1 MEMWSIRDVRYQV
14 TLACNLT
21 CPHCFAK
28 ARQPLPNELTIEEAK
43 DIMLDLRENGMKL
56 LTMTGG
62 EPLTR
67 KDFVLDLG
75 EFLNSH
81 GIRYRVFTNG
91 LLLNEELA
99 SQLKERG
106 ASEVQVS
113 IDGIE
118 KTHDSFRGVDGAFE
132 RAIRAIKATKS
143 VGIKTAVRLTITEQN
158 HKEVPGIIDL
168 LSEVGIDA
176 FRVRPF
182 VSVGRGSENEKYI
195 LSPEAM
201 REAFHNIES
210 KRKELPF
217 PFQLITPSF
226 HFLDKDPPTNVAE
239 KTFVGSR
246 CVCGKQLCAITPDG
260 WVKPCGYFSIKLGNL
275 REKKFAEIWNDHE
288 FLDKMRSIDRLS
300 DTCMNCKYLVYC
312 GGGCRA
318 SAFENTGDLCATD
331 PLCPLV
337 RE

>member
-1 MEMWSIRDVRYQV
+1 MWSIRDVRYQV

-28 ARQPLPNELTIEEAK
+28 ARQPLPNELTIVEAK
-43 DIMLDLRENGMKL
+43 RIMLDLKDNGMKL

-62 EPLTR
+62 EPLCR
-67 KDFVLDLG
+67 KDFVLELG
-75 EFLNSH
+75 EFLHSQ

-91 LLLNEELA
+91 VLMDDELA
-99 SQLKERG
+99 HQLKERG
-106 ASEVQVS
+106 VSEVQVS
-113 IDGIE
+113 IDGLE
-118 KTHDSFRGVDGAFE
+118 ENHDAFRGMKGAFK
-132 RAIRAIKATKS
+132 RAIKAIEATKKE
-143 VGIKTAVRLTITEQN
+143 GIKTTVRLTITEQN
-158 HKEVPGIIDL
+158 HEEVPKIIDFL
-168 LSEVGIDA
+168 ADLDIDA

-195 LSPEAM
+195 PSPKAM
-201 REAFHNIES
+201 REAFTYIN
-210 KRKELPF
+210 KKMKVLRF

-226 HFLDKDPPTNVAE
+226 HFLDKDVPNKVAE
-239 KTFVGSR
+239 KTFVASR
-246 CVCGKQLCAITPDG
+246 CVCGKQLCALTPDG
-260 WVKPCGYFSIKLGNL
+260 WVKPCGYFSVKLGSL

-288 FLDKMRSIDRLS
+288 FLEKMRSVDHLS
-300 DTCMNCKYLVYC
+300 DTCMECKYLVYC

>member
-1 MEMWSIRDVRYQV
+1 
-14 TLACNLT
+14 
-21 CPHCFAK
+21 
-28 ARQPLPNELTIEEAK
+28 
-43 DIMLDLRENGMKL
+43 MLDLRENGMKL

-75 EFLNSH
+75 EFLNSN
-81 GIRYRVFTNG
+81 GIRYRIFTNG
-91 LLLNEELA
+91 LLMNEELV
-99 SQLKERG
+99 SKLKERG
-106 ASEVQVS
+106 VSEVQVS
-113 IDGIE
+113 IDGLE
-118 KTHDSFRGVDGAFE
+118 KIHDSFRGMNGAFE
-132 RAIRAIKATKS
+132 RAVRAIKAARS
-143 VGIKTAVRLTITEQN
+143 EGIKTAVRLTITEQN
-158 HKEVPGIIDL
+158 HEEVPDIIDF
-168 LSEVGIDA
+168 LSNLEIDA

-195 LSPEAM
+195 PSPSAM
-201 REAFHNIES
+201 REAFSYIRKKMNES
-210 KRKELPF
+210 SF

-275 REKKFAEIWNDHE
+275 REKKFAEIWNDNE
-288 FLDKMRSIDRLS
+288 FLDKMRSIDHLS
-300 DTCMNCKYLVYC
+300 DTCMNCKFLVYC

>member
-1 MEMWSIRDVRYQV
+1 
-14 TLACNLT
+14 
-21 CPHCFAK
+21 
-28 ARQPLPNELTIEEAK
+28 
-43 DIMLDLRENGMKL
+43 MLDLKENGMRL

-67 KDFVLDLG
+67 RDFVLELG
-75 EFLNSH
+75 RFLNSH
-81 GIRYRVFTNG
+81 GLRYRVFTNG
-91 LLLNEELA
+91 LLMNEELA

-106 ASEVQVS
+106 ISEVQVS
-113 IDGIE
+113 VDGLE
-118 KTHDSFRGVDGAFE
+118 KTHDAFRGMDGAFQ
-132 RAIRAIKATKS
+132 RAIEAIKAAENE
-143 VGIKTAVRLTITEQN
+143 GIKTAVRLTITEQN
-158 HKEVPGIIDL
+158 HEEVPEVVDFV
-168 LSEVGIDA
+168 SELGVDA

-182 VSVGRGSENEKYI
+182 VSVGRGSEHEKYI
-195 LSPEAM
+195 PSPQAM
-201 REAFHNIES
+201 RQAFAHI
-210 KRKELPF
+210 KKKMKELPF

-226 HFLDKDPPTNVAE
+226 HFLDKDTPDKVAD

-275 REKKFAEIWNDHE
+275 REKKFAEIWNDNE
-288 FLDKMRSIDRLS
+288 FLEKMRSIDQLS

-318 SAFENTGDLCATD
+318 SAYENTGDLCATD

>member
-1 MEMWSIRDVRYQV
+1 
-14 TLACNLT
+14 
-21 CPHCFAK
+21 
-28 ARQPLPNELTIEEAK
+28 
-43 DIMLDLRENGMKL
+43 MLDLKENGMKL

-67 KDFVLDLG
+67 RDFVLELG
-75 EFLNSH
+75 RFLNSH

-91 LLLNEELA
+91 LLMNEELA
-99 SQLKERG
+99 SKLKERG
-106 ASEVQVS
+106 ISEVQIS
-113 IDGIE
+113 IDGLE
-118 KTHDSFRGVDGAFE
+118 KTHDAFRGMDGAFQ
-132 RAIRAIKATKS
+132 RAIEAIKAAENE
-143 VGIKTAVRLTITEQN
+143 GIKTAVRLTITEQN
-158 HKEVPGIIDL
+158 HEEVPEVVDFV
-168 LSEVGIDA
+168 SELGVDA

-182 VSVGRGSENEKYI
+182 VSVGRGSEHEKYI
-195 LSPEAM
+195 PSPQAM
-201 REAFHNIES
+201 RQAFAHI
-210 KRKELPF
+210 KKKMKELPF

-226 HFLDKDPPTNVAE
+226 HFLDKDTPDNVAD

-275 REKKFAEIWNDHE
+275 REKKFAEIWNDNE
-288 FLDKMRSIDRLS
+288 FLDKMRSIDQLS
-300 DTCMNCKYLVYC
+300 DMCMNCKYLVYC

-318 SAFENTGDLCATD
+318 SAYENTGDLCATD

>member
-14 TLACNLT
+14 TLACNLS
-21 CPHCFAK
+21 CRHCFAK
-28 ARQPLPNELTIEEAK
+28 ARQPLPSELTVDEAK
-43 DIMLDLRENGMKL
+43 SIMLDLKENGMRL

-62 EPLTR
+62 EPLCR
-67 KDFVLDLG
+67 RDFVLELG
-75 EFLNSH
+75 EFLNANN
-81 GIRYRVFTNG
+81 IRYRVFTNG
-91 LLLNEELA
+91 VLLTEELA

-106 ASEVQVS
+106 VSEIQVS
-113 IDGIE
+113 IDGLA
-118 KTHDSFRGVDGAFE
+118 KTHDEFRGMQGSFQK
-132 RAIRAIKATKS
+132 AINAIKAAEKE
-143 VGIKTAVRLTITEQN
+143 GIKTAVRLTITEQN
-158 HKEVPGIIDL
+158 HEEVPEIIDL
-168 LSEVGIDA
+168 VSELGADA

-195 LSPEAM
+195 PSPQAM
-201 REAFHNIES
+201 REAFAYI
-210 KRKELPF
+210 KKKMQELPF

-226 HFLDKDPPTNVAE
+226 HFLDKDVPKNLAE

-246 CVCGKQLCAITPDG
+246 CVCGKQLCAITADG
-260 WVKPCGYFSIKLGNL
+260 WVKPCGYFSVKLGNL
-275 REKKFAEIWNDHE
+275 REKKFAEIWNDNE
-288 FLDKMRSIDRLS
+288 FLDKMRSIDHLS

-318 SAFENTGDLCATD
+318 SAYENTGDMCATD